1 MSNSLLSC
9 LIITNHEPL
18 GLSLTRVAR
27 AAVGQDAPVFSI
39 TYAES
44 LALLTPQRIKET
56 DLFILE
62 LFRDYPGGRRAEG
75 VVLAE
80 RWRYRKPFLIVSPLY
95 LAQQIQ
101 YPGYWD
107 TAAKDSLTDRIHH
120 LYNSPQQCN
129 EGFDRMKARFMRML
143 ELPPQ
148 H

>member
-1 MSNSLLSC
+1 MSNSLPSC
-9 LIITNHEPL
+9 LIITNNELL

-44 LALLTPQRIKET
+44 LALLTPQRIRET
-56 DLFILE
+56 DFFILE

-75 VVLAE
+75 VVLAK
-80 RWRYRKPFLIVSPLY
+80 RWMYRKSFLIVSPLHVS
-95 LAQQIQ
+95 QQIQ
-101 YPGYWD
+101 CPGYWD
-107 TAAKDSLTDRIHH
+107 TEAKDSLVDRIHQIMSTPR
-120 LYNSPQQCN
+120 YCN
-129 EGFDRMKARFMRML
+129 EGFDRMKERFMRML